1 VRARAGA
8 VALAILLV
16 AAVTGCAQPDLGDHR
31 MLWHQGEITIGTGP
45 TNGVF
50 NQVGGG
56 YADVINRHMPGY
68 EAVAVPTNGSAE
80 NLQRLDR
87 GEIDVALTFGD
98 VAADAVGGTGPFAG
112 KPLQIRALAR
122 VFNSYT
128 HLVVRND
135 AHISTVE
142 DLKGKRVGTGPV
154 GSGSEEVAL
163 RVLAAAK
170 LDPDR
175 DVQRTA
181 ASLALMA
188 ASMQAGTLDA
198 MFYSAG
204 LPTVGVTALLQQMPG
219 KLTVLPV
226 NSVLPALDQAY
237 PRVYSAAVISKA
249 TYGLAADVPTIA
261 VPNLI
266 VVSESMPDDIAADL
280 TRMIFEFQ
288 PELAAVHA
296 EGKNITRDM
305 GPQTDPVRLH
315 SGARVY
321 YGMQ

>member
-1 VRARAGA
+1 MRAPIAIVATMAVA
-8 VALAILLV
+8 VALS
-16 AAVTGCAQPDLGDHR
+16 GCARADLGR
-31 MLWHQGEITIGTGP
+31 PRWHQGEITIGTGP

-80 NLQRLDR
+80 NLERLDR
-87 GEIDVALTFGD
+87 GDVDVALTFGD
-98 VAADAVGGTGPFAG
+98 VAADAVNGTGPFAG
-112 KPLQIRALAR
+112 KPLAIRALAR

-128 HLVVRND
+128 HLVVRTD

-154 GSGSEEVAL
+154 GSGSESVAM
-163 RVLAAAK
+163 RILAAAK
-170 LDPDR
+170 LDPEK
-175 DVQRTA
+175 DVRRTA
-181 ASLALMA
+181 ASLAQMT

-204 LPTVGVTALLQQMPG
+204 LPTVGITGLLQQMPD

-226 NSVLPALDQAY
+226 APILAELNRMY
-237 PRVYSAAVISKA
+237 PHVYATAVIPKA

-261 VPNLI
+261 VPNLV
-266 VVSESMPDDIAADL
+266 VVSESMPDDIASDL
-280 TRMIFEFQ
+280 TRMIFEYQ
-288 PELAAVHA
+288 PELAEVHA
-296 EGKNITRDM
+296 EGKNIKRDM

-315 SGARVY
+315 PGAQRY
-321 YGMQ
+321 YGRS

>member
-1 VRARAGA
+1 VRAR
-8 VALAILLV
+8 LAIAV
-16 AAVTGCAQPDLGDHR
+16 VVAVTAAVSGCARADLGQP
-31 MLWHQGEITIGTGP
+31 LWHQGEITIGTGP

-80 NLQRLDR
+80 NLDRLER
-87 GEIDVALTFGD
+87 GDVDVALTFGD
-98 VAADAVGGTGPFAG
+98 VAADAVNGTGPFAG
-112 KPLQIRALAR
+112 RPLAIRALAR
-122 VFNSYT
+122 VFSSYT
-128 HLVVRND
+128 HLVVRED

-154 GSGSEEVAL
+154 GSGSEAVAM
-163 RVLAAAK
+163 RILAAAK
-170 LDPDR
+170 LDADK
-175 DVQRTA
+175 DVRRTA
-181 ASLALMA
+181 ASLAQMT

-204 LPTVGVTALLQQMPG
+204 LPTVGITALLQQMPG
-219 KLTVLPV
+219 RLTLLPV
-226 NSVLPALDQAY
+226 APVLPALDKMY
-237 PRVYSAAVISKA
+237 PQVYSAAVVPKA

-266 VVSESMPDDIAADL
+266 VVYESMPDTVAADL
-280 TRMIFEFQ
+280 TRMIFQYQ

-296 EGKNITRDM
+296 EGRNIVRDM
-305 GPQTDPVRLH
+305 GPRTAPVRLH
-315 SGARVY
+315 TGAEGY
-321 YGMQ
+321 YGRP

>member
-1 VRARAGA
+1 VRARIAIVMS
-8 VALAILLV
+8 VALA
-16 AAVTGCAQPDLGDHR
+16 AAVSGCARADLGPVR
-31 MLWHQGEITIGTGP
+31 WHKGEITIGTGP

-56 YADVINRHMPGY
+56 YADVINRHMTGY

-80 NLQRLDR
+80 NLDRLER
-87 GEIDVALTFGD
+87 GDIDVALTFGD
-98 VAADAVGGTGPFAG
+98 VAADAVNGTGPFTG
-112 KPLQIRALAR
+112 RPLAIRALAR

-154 GSGSEEVAL
+154 GSGSEAVAM
-163 RVLAAAK
+163 RILAAAK
-170 LDPDR
+170 LDPDK
-175 DVQRTA
+175 DVRRSP
-181 ASLALMA
+181 ASLAQMA

-226 NSVLPALDQAY
+226 EPILAELNRMY
-237 PRVYSAAVISKA
+237 PHVYAAAVIPKA

-261 VPNLI
+261 VPNLV
-266 VVSESMPDDIAADL
+266 VVSESMPDDIARDL
-280 TRMIFEFQ
+280 TRMIFEYQ

-296 EGKNITRDM
+296 EGKNIKREM
-305 GPQTDPVRLH
+305 GPQTEPVALH
-315 SGARVY
+315 PGARAY
-321 YGMQ
+321 YGRP

>member
-1 VRARAGA
+1 VRAPIAI
-8 VALAILLV
+8 ALTVVLT
-16 AAVTGCAQPDLGDHR
+16 AAVSGCAKAELGPTR
-31 MLWHQGEITIGTGP
+31 WHQGEITIGTGP

-80 NLQRLDR
+80 NLDRLER
-87 GEIDVALTFGD
+87 GDIDVAFTFGD
-98 VAADAVGGTGPFAG
+98 TAADAVNGTGPFAG
-112 KPLQIRALAR
+112 KPLAIRALAR
-122 VFNSYT
+122 VFSSYT

-154 GSGSEEVAL
+154 GSGSEAVAM
-163 RVLAAAK
+163 RILAAAK
-170 LDPDR
+170 LDPDK
-175 DVQRTA
+175 DVQRMA
-181 ASLALMA
+181 ASLAQMT

-204 LPTVGVTALLQQMPG
+204 LPTVGITALLQQMPG

-226 NSVLPALDQAY
+226 EPILAALDRMY
-237 PRVYSAAVISKA
+237 PQVYAAAVIPKA
-249 TYGLAADVPTIA
+249 TYGLGADVPTIA
-261 VPNLI
+261 VPNLV

-280 TRMIFEFQ
+280 TRMIFEYQ

-296 EGKNITRDM
+296 EGKNIKRDM
-305 GPQTDPVRLH
+305 GPRTDPVLLH
-315 SGARVY
+315 DGARGY
-321 YGMQ
+321 YGRP